1 MGHLFCYALY
11 IKTGSAVTELENS
24 RFPDSAQDNLQ
35 T

>member
-11 IKTGSAVTELENS
+11 IKTGSANAELENS